1 PLHPR
6 RVDALLPHRPLAASA
21 SSPAA
26 SASPGSGSGGDSPA
40 ETTSKAAVSTAVFPC
55 PICLEAFKDEA
66 YLDTCFHSFCYK
78 CICQWVRIV
87 ASKHEKSLS
96 SVRCP
101 LCNTKNL
108 SIIHAFD
115 GESFERWYINQE
127 PKKRH
132 LSDAHDLVSQ
142 FYNMKEITSSI
153 SGVQQYWEQ
162 QKYLRKKIWL
172 ETWLRREIQALT
184 PPWSHSTPNAGS
196 DGNIL
201 RQTVQL

>member
-1 PLHPR
+1 MRPRPSHFTHDASTPSSRIAPWRRPPLPPPHPPLLEAAAAATHPR
-6 RVDALLPHRPLAASA
+6 KQRRRRRSALLFSLAPSA
-21 SSPAA
+21 SKPSKTRPTSTPASIPFA
-26 SASPGSGSGGDSPA
+26 
-40 ETTSKAAVSTAVFPC
+40 TN
-55 PICLEAFKDEA
+55 
-66 YLDTCFHSFCYK
+66 
-78 CICQWVRIV
+78 V

-101 LCNTKNL
+101 LCKTKNL

-184 PPWSHSTPNAGS
+184 PP
-196 DGNIL
+196 
-201 RQTVQL
+201 